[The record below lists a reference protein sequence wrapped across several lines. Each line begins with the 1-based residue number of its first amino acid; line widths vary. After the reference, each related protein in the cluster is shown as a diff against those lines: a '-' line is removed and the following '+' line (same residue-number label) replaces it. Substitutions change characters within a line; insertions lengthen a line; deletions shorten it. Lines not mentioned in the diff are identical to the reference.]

1 LGQTAKCYHIRAERE
16 AREVRLCRAERVLRR
31 NFFGRSAGDSFSTP
45 RCGAISGADGG
56 LAPRTR
62 QVNLIEKSTSFGAQ
76 STMRTVM
83 DTLEHYLDSDYV
95 AQKQDIATID
105 RLLVDVARTFVAIF
119 DKEMW
124 PYEYRVG
131 QTAPPP
137 VDVSQ
142 GTLAMVLTTTGRL
155 IGHCKLP
162 KGTFAGVA
170 IHDSKKLKE
179 ELQKKWGAALATL
192 LDHLATK
199 GKVYSGSFGDNN
211 PLTLS
216 HLSELDDLLKPDGF
230 ATQKASLVQSLKTA
244 TDELTRR
251 LGLDPAT
258 EPLLTPEKSRGTYY
272 RNAFVPLRSLRAA
285 LVLNVATAPVKVSYR
300 KFFESSLHDQL
311 SFSSIPDSR
320 FDPAELIY
328 CLEGLLLCAPE
339 SVDSSLFDRV
349 LEVLGETQNTSAYW
363 RPNKPFLASDTGGI
377 MLPISVEGANS
388 LMRSTGMMD
397 KNRLY
402 NTFTAKALPLIKR
415 FWHWLQARS
424 VRFDKGGQECLGWHS
439 EHVNDAGLVHIWDTS
454 QVAEFMIA
462 FREMLERHIAAESL
476 RLSRLSLRPA
486 KPAKGKWSDTTENFE
501 PLLNGPVAKKV
512 YDKLGTDFAIP
523 WSAGDR
529 PANYS
534 MLLYGPPGTGKSTVA
549 ENLADFLGFPVITV
563 TVSDFLGGGGASVE
577 ARAKA
582 IFQTLEAQERCIILF
597 DEIDS
602 FLLDRD
608 SQLYREQDSLFQFLT
623 PGMLTK
629 INDLRKNKRS
639 IFIIA
644 TNYADRIDS
653 AIKRAGRIDKQ
664 YLLPL
669 PNAARRIKILERE
682 FKELK
687 SELTIEDEPELKK
700 NTAFFGYSDLKG
712 AVEDAHRAIST
723 GKPTQAAA
731 SGASQAPAK
740 ASPRTQAAVEASLKG
755 RAPAT
760 SLKSYLAR
768 LRRGEIFPAEEFMG
782 LVALA
787 EEAGLHDSVRKEIDE
802 IKSSK
807 KKLARL
813 LKGMND
819 KQIAVPSNW
828 DIDLD
833 ADENPAKSN

>member
-1 LGQTAKCYHIRAERE
+1 MET
-16 AREVRLCRAERVLRR
+16 VL
-31 NFFGRSAGDSFSTP
+31 
-45 RCGAISGADGG
+45 
-56 LAPRTR
+56 
-62 QVNLIEKSTSFGAQ
+62 
-76 STMRTVM
+76 
-83 DTLEHYLDSDYV
+83 DTLEHYLDSDYLS
-95 AQKQDIATID
+95 QKQEIATID
-105 RLLVDVARTFVAIF
+105 RMLIDVARTFSEIF
-119 DKEMW
+119 DKKMW

-131 QTAPPP
+131 QSASAS

-162 KGTFAGVA
+162 KGTFAGLA
-170 IHDSKKLKE
+170 IHDSEELKE
-179 ELQKKWGAALATL
+179 ELKRNWEIALAEL
-192 LDHLATK
+192 LRDLASK
-199 GKVYSGSFGDNN
+199 GKVHSGSFGDDN

-216 HLSELDDLLKPDGF
+216 HLSELRDLLKPDGF
-230 ATQKASLVQSLKTA
+230 GAQKDGLARGFKTA
-244 TDELTRR
+244 TGELKRCLRR
-251 LGLDPAT
+251 DPAT
-258 EPLLTPEKSRGTYY
+258 AILLNPKQGQSTYY

-285 LVLNVATAPVKVSYR
+285 LVLKAATAKVKVSYR

-363 RPNKPFLASDTGGI
+363 RPNKPFLASNTGAI

-388 LMRSTGMMD
+388 LMRSTELMD
-397 KNRLY
+397 SNRHY

-424 VRFDKGGQECLGWHS
+424 VRFDKDGRECLGWHS
-439 EHVNDAGLVHIWDTS
+439 EHVNDTGLIHIWDTS

-462 FREMLERHIAAESL
+462 FREMLERHIAVESL
-476 RLSRLSLRPA
+476 RLSRLSVRPA
-486 KPAKGKWSDTTENFE
+486 KPAKGIWSDIAKDFE
-501 PLLNGPVAKKV
+501 PMLRSRVAKKI
-512 YDKLGTDFAIP
+512 YKKLGTDFAIP
-523 WSAGDR
+523 WKSGDR

-563 TVSDFLGGGGASVE
+563 TVSDFLGGGGANVE

-582 IFQTLEAQERCIILF
+582 IFQTLDAQERCIILF

-608 SQLYREQDSLFQFLT
+608 SQLYRDQDSLFQFLT

-629 INDLRKNKRS
+629 INDLRKSKRS

-644 TNYADRIDS
+644 TNYADRIDP

-669 PNAARRIKILERE
+669 PNAARRIEILKGKKFRVQI
-682 FKELK
+682 K
-687 SELTIEDEPELKK
+687 SQKRLEK
-700 NTAFFGYSDLKG
+700 NTAFFGFSDLKG
-712 AVEDAHRAIST
+712 ATDDAKRD
-723 GKPTQAAA
+723 AAA
-731 SGASQAPAK
+731 QAGAHAK
-740 ASPRTQAAVEASLKG
+740 PSRPTQAAVEASLKA

-760 SLKSYLAR
+760 SFKSYLAR
-768 LRRGEIFPAEEFMG
+768 LRQDEIFPIEEFLG
-782 LVALA
+782 LAALA
-787 EEAGLHDSVRKEIDE
+787 KEVGLLKSVTEAINNFEAKDAKET
-802 IKSSK
+802 K
-807 KKLARL
+807 KKLRDTFGNKVL
-813 LKGMND
+813 SSWGIK
-819 KQIAVPSNW
+819 
-828 DIDLD
+828 LD
-833 ADENPAKSN
+833 ANEKPGPNTN